1 MKVKAHSSNET
12 KFGELKFQLKILNN
26 CISSKNFKEIR
37 FIYLP
42 SNKVEIL
49 MGRETVDIIDELF

>member
-26 CISSKNFKEIR
+26 CI
-37 FIYLP
+37 YLP

-49 MGRETVDIIDELF
+49 MGSETVDIIDELF